1 MTRLE
6 VVEIT
11 AGDTHALRLSVLR
24 FDTPTKEVS
33 FPEDHLDGVVHLG
46 VRDRDAVGD
55 PIVAVSSWVPRPYAD
70 PVDGTTDDRAVQ
82 LRGMATDR
90 TLQATGI
97 GGLLLDEGVRRM
109 AAAGHRIVWARAR
122 DAALRFY
129 ERHGF
134 AVRGDGFIDE
144 ATQLPHHLV
153 MRSIA
158 SGSSVLSA
166 VDRAP

>member
-11 AGDTHALRLSVLR
+11 AHDTHALRLSVLR

-33 FPEDHLDGVVHLG
+33 FAEDHLDGVVHLG
-46 VRDRDAVGD
+46 VRDLDADGE
-55 PIVAVSSWVPRPYAD
+55 PIVAVSSWVPRRYAD
-70 PVDGTTDDRAVQ
+70 PVDGTIEDRAVQ

-90 TLQATGI
+90 TLQARGI
-97 GGLLLDEGVRRM
+97 GGLLLDEGLSRM

-122 DAALRFY
+122 DVAVRFY

-134 AVRGDGFIDE
+134 AIRGDGFVDE
-144 ATQLPHHLV
+144 ATQFPHHVV

-158 SGSSVLSA
+158 SGRSALSA